1 MNFFKVLFLTLT
13 LLVVNIQAQKL
24 SAKWSDRMILD
35 DKVDGFFGEI
45 AGGNEKYIYARF
57 NNGGV
62 GAKIIGFD
70 KKTLTKQFKA
80 EISGFDSNKKDE
92 KKYKNLNIYQT
103 VVYEDVIYVFYKSY
117 DKKETKILVRSYTPE
132 LKELNELTVVTT
144 QKDKIARENKEAFP
158 FIRINAKAGKVF
170 IGVEKETKPGDN
182 IKLEY
187 KVLNKDF
194 SFSTSDRVTL
204 PLEYKAGRRGR
215 GVDGMSSRYDL
226 GDDGNVHI
234 RSTIY
239 PTRKEVKD
247 VKRKSKRSD
256 KTENLN
262 KLSYEVLSTINL
274 KSGKFKSVN
283 IKVGGKKLFSVNRM
297 VTKKGGAKIFG
308 YYSDFSKDKNGY
320 EAHGLYYAKLNKDY
334 EIENLKFSAFSK
346 ELIRDMFRNDK
357 DDLDGGRK
365 GGCCLIGKKGS
376 THAADETMNSD
387 YEIEQYREG
396 KNGDVYLFASIMNN
410 YSVESCS
417 TDANGNTTC
426 TTSYYC
432 QKKNITVFK
441 LDEKGN
447 IVWGRNQDRN
457 RTYSGWFVYDVNV
470 IKADDGFY
478 VTYGD
483 FSNYQRTKAWWKV
496 WKTIDRTNPLEYIHI
511 DEDAGKISELILK
524 TNSANATKEEAKY
537 ISPLAIQS
545 FDDVFYIG
553 YSELHSKKGL
563 MLLFCAGGCLIG
575 GHKWSF
581 KTGYGY
587 FGVLEPTTK

>member
-1 MNFFKVLFLTLT
+1 MKFFKVLFLT

-80 EISGFDSNKKDE
+80 EISGFNSNKKDE

-117 DKKETKILVRSYTPE
+117 DKKESKILVRSYTPE
-132 LKELNELTVVTT
+132 LKELNVLKVVTT

-158 FIRINAKAGKVF
+158 FIRTNAKEGKVF

-182 IKLEY
+182 IKLVY

-204 PLEYKAGRRGR
+204 PLEYKVGRRGR
-215 GVDGMSSRYDL
+215 GADGISSRYEL

-239 PTRKEVKD
+239 PTRKQVKD
-247 VKRKSKRSD
+247 VKRKSKRID

-283 IKVGGKKLFSVNRM
+283 IKVDGKKLFSVNRM

-320 EAHGLYYAKLNKDY
+320 EAHGLYYAKLTKDY

-346 ELIRDMFRNDK
+346 EFIRDMFRNDE

-365 GGCCLIGKKGS
+365 GGGCLTGKKVS

-387 YEIEQYREG
+387 YEIEEYREG

-417 TDANGNTTC
+417 TDANGNRTC

-441 LDEKGN
+441 LDKKGN
-447 IVWGRNQDRN
+447 IVWGRNQDRS

-496 WKTIDRTNPLEYIHI
+496 WKKIDRTNPLEYIHI

-524 TNSANATKEEAKY
+524 TNSANVTKEEAKY

-545 FDDVFYIG
+545 FDDVFYVG

-563 MLLFCAGGCLIG
+563 MWLFCMGGCLVG
-575 GHKWSF
+575 GTKWSF

-587 FGVLEPTTK
+587 FGVLEPTIK